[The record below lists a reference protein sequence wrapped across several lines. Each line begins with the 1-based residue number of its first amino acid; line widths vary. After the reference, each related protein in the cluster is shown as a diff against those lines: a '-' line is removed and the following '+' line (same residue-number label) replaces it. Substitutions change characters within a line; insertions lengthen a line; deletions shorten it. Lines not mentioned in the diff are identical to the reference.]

1 MSIYLDSIRKVAM
14 LAIKKPDDQAVL
26 REIFRE
32 YSKMFYTPLHVVED
46 LPLEFVL
53 LNYYENKY
61 GAILDKE
68 NGEEELNT
76 HLRHLLSTPE
86 ERQKQAREEEENEL
100 KMLEELEQEAAKEK
114 QKEEFKKL
122 KNTKSLK
129 PVQENQENSEEIQ
142 FEENLL

>member
-14 LAIKKPDDQAVL
+14 LAVKKPDDQAVL

-53 LNYYENKY
+53 LHYYENKY

-86 ERQKQAREEEENEL
+86 ERYRQAQEEDEKEL
-100 KMLEELEQEAAKEK
+100 KMLEELEQEAAKEA
-114 QKEEFKKL
+114 QKAEFDKL

-129 PVQENQENSEEIQ
+129 VVDKDLEEIQ